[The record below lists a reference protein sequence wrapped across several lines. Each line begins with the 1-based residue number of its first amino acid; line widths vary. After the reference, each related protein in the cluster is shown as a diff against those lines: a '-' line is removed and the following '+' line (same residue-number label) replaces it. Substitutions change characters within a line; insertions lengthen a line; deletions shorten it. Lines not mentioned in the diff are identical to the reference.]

1 MLINGE
7 MQKEVIRP
15 KFNRAIMI
23 GPKNLFWIAVA
34 KAAA

>member
-1 MLINGE
+1 MPSL
-7 MQKEVIRP
+7 KEFGF
-15 KFNRAIMI
+15 KNRNFGDFFQAR